1 VQIDVHEH
9 ASRGRWHR
17 LVDGLCINF
26 WRRNEG
32 DTSERGPDSPHA
44 DFRAIADAR
53 GRIVVIM
60 THNTDIGD
68 SMERESEDPEFFAR
82 FSPNGYALA
91 TDIVLYAL
99 TH

>member
-1 VQIDVHEH
+1 
-9 ASRGRWHR
+9 
-17 LVDGLCINF
+17 
-26 WRRNEG
+26 
-32 DTSERGPDSPHA
+32 
-44 DFRAIADAR
+44 
-53 GRIVVIM
+53 M

-68 SMERESEDPEFFAR
+68 SMERETEDPEFFAL